1 MCHSQTSD
9 KSTTS
14 SSQNIQSGSKPRQ
27 NELWW
32 NPTRTASYNCLF
44 NFIIG
49 MRGAG
54 KTYGSLKRNIE
65 KFLKSPKYDRHQF
78 IYLRRLKEELKK
90 LTTAQNGRLFD
101 AVQKEFPKHK
111 LRAEGDVL
119 YCDDEICGYAVAL
132 STSSKLKSDAFPR
145 VKEIIF
151 DEFIIDNTKT
161 YHYLPDEV
169 RKFLDVY
176 ETVARPGNDP
186 NRPDTIVWFIS
197 NAVTINNPYFFEFK
211 LHPPVN
217 GDIQRFGPTKDMLV
231 QNVVNPQLSQ
241 RKKSTRFGKMISG
254 SHYSEYAYENQ
265 WLMDDNRFVE
275 KKSQRSNYYMS
286 LRFKD
291 QWLGIWYDQLQM
303 IFYISLDYDPQY
315 PVKYSATTDD
325 HQPNTMLFKR
335 GKSQSY
341 IRHLLTAYEMGC
353 VRYESIKLKAWF
365 REIVGMGW

>member
-14 SSQNIQSGSKPRQ
+14 SSQNTQSGSKPRQ

-90 LTTAQNGRLFD
+90 LTTSQNGRLFD

-197 NAVTINNPYFFEFK
+197 NAVTINNPYFFEFR

-254 SHYSEYAYENQ
+254 SHYSEYAYDNQ

-365 REIVGMGW
+365 REIIGMGW